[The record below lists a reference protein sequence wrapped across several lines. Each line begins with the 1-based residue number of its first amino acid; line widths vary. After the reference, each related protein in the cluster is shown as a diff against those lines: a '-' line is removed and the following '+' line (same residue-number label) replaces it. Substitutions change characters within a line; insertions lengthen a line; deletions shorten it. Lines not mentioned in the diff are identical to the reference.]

1 MRKGWMGL
9 KSGVLAAV
17 MMGGLL
23 ALGGTLDNVHAA
35 AVTQLDFSMGAST
48 WDGKQGRAADRLLD
62 QDGTLKLGSYQPWGE
77 ITDPVRVHGK
87 TYSLFTSDLLGAPA
101 PTATIDGM
109 KISVD
114 LSSLFL
120 GWKRGGELHLWN
132 IGGEATGL
140 FNPDTKEFSLS
151 WQNLVDGKGEMTTK
165 SSRHDHRIQ
174 EALGTFFL
182 QGKVDGTVAPV
193 AIPAAV
199 FLYGTGL
206 FGVGSWAWVKRRA
219 RMSFGNAT
227 VAALGN

>member
-1 MRKGWMGL
+1 MRKGWMVV

-17 MMGGLL
+17 MVGGLL
-23 ALGGTLDNVHAA
+23 ATGGTLDNADAA
-35 AVTQLDFSMGAST
+35 LVTQLDFSIGAANWS
-48 WDGKQGRAADRLLD
+48 GKQGRAADRLLD
-62 QDGTLKLGSYQPWGE
+62 QDGTIKLGSYQAWGD
-77 ITDPVRVHGK
+77 ITDPVRSHGK

-109 KISVD
+109 HISVD

-132 IGGEATGL
+132 IGGEAKGL
-140 FNPDTKEFSLS
+140 FNPETQEFSLS
-151 WQNLVDGKGEMTTK
+151 WNNLADGKGDLTMK
-165 SSRHDHRIQ
+165 SGRHDHGVK

-182 QGKVDGTVAPV
+182 QGKVEGTVAPV

-206 FGVGSWAWVKRRA
+206 CGVGSWAWLKRRQ
-219 RMSFGNAT
+219 RQPI
-227 VAALGN
+227 AA

>member
-1 MRKGWMGL
+1 MGV

-17 MMGGLL
+17 MVGGLL
-23 ALGGTLDNVHAA
+23 LTGGALDNADAA
-35 AVTQLDFSMGAST
+35 LVTQLDFSMGAAN
-48 WDGKQGRAADRLLD
+48 WGGKQGRAADRLLG
-62 QDGTLKLGSYQPWGE
+62 QGGTLTLGSYQAWGD
-77 ITDPVRVHGK
+77 ITDPVRSHGK
-87 TYSLFTSDLLGAPA
+87 KYSLFTSDLLGAPA
-101 PTATIDGM
+101 PTATINGM
-109 KISVD
+109 NISVD

-132 IGGEATGL
+132 IGGEAKGL

-151 WQNLVDGKGEMTTK
+151 WNNLVDGKGEMTTK
-165 SSRHDHRIQ
+165 TGKYDHRLQ

-206 FGVGSWAWVKRRA
+206 CGVGSWAWLKRRY
-219 RMSFGNAT
+219 RMPSGDVT
-227 VAALGN
+227 VAASGN